1 MKLSFKNGTLSW
13 DQFDEDRW
21 IRATI
26 LTIIILLLTILIT
39 RSIRIPE
46 NPKKIVISE
55 EIDFVK
61 PEIKKKEIEVKK
73 IQQQEEK
80 ITEEKILEEAPEIE
94 LSLPVDMPKSIVNL
108 PTNLPVAGELKIF
121 EQENPNVEQAQATM
135 QITDGILA
143 PESEDNEAL
152 DISKGLQTEWNEDRV
167 ATTIITRSTGDRSLS
182 DNMGISTAPAI
193 RFKEQRLSTDFSGF
207 KGEIKWE
214 ELRDPIFDWIR
225 KNSSPIGDLAR
236 LKLTNNDMT
245 ARTARKNIAIENA
258 GYILLLASK
267 EEKKELKIC
276 LINRQTNEYVMLVDM
291 GLTQTTTLFYSGLIR
306 LDENDEIVSFSRG
319 TEKSS
324 NDPKAQDFMKI
335 FWQWARTVTGK

>member
-1 MKLSFKNGTLSW
+1 MKLLFRNGTLSW
-13 DQFDEDRW
+13 DQLDEDRW
-21 IRATI
+21 IAATI
-26 LTIIILLLTILIT
+26 ITIIILLLTILIT
-39 RSIRIPE
+39 KSIRIPE
-46 NPKKIVISE
+46 NPKKIIVSE

-73 IQQQEEK
+73 IQQQEVK
-80 ITEEKILEEAPEIE
+80 ITEEKILQEAPEIE
-94 LSLPVDMPKSIVNL
+94 LNLPMDMPKSITNL
-108 PTNLPVAGELKIF
+108 PTNLPVSSEFKIF
-121 EQENPNVEQAQATM
+121 EHENPNIEQSQATM

-143 PESEDNEAL
+143 PESDDQEAMN
-152 DISKGLQTEWNEDRV
+152 ISKGLQTEWNEDRV
-167 ATTIITRSTGDRSLS
+167 ATTIITRSTGDKSLS
-182 DNMGISTAPAI
+182 DNMGISTAPI
-193 RFKEQRLSTDFSGF
+193 QRKEQRLSKDFSGF

-276 LINRQTNEYVMLVDM
+276 LVNRQTNEYVMLVDM
-291 GLTQTTTLFYSGLIR
+291 GLTQTSTLYYSGVIR
-306 LDENDEIVSFSRG
+306 LDENDEIVSFSKG
-319 TEKSS
+319 TEKSA

-335 FWQWARTVTGK
+335 FWQWAKTVTGK